1 MSPVHDYEL
10 SPRERQIMDAVY
22 RLGVATVAE
31 ATAAIDDPP
40 TETAVRTMLGN
51 LVRRGML
58 RKEFDGRAAV
68 YRPVQ
73 ARQKAGKTALR
84 RVLDTFFGGS
94 LLSAVSVHLS
104 QQRAGMPRKELEEL
118 RGLIDKELRERG
130 P

>member
-1 MSPVHDYEL
+1 
-10 SPRERQIMDAVY
+10 
-22 RLGVATVAE
+22 
-31 ATAAIDDPP
+31 
-40 TETAVRTMLGN
+40 
-51 LVRRGML
+51 ML

-104 QQRAGMPRKELEEL
+104 QQRAGVSRKELEEL
-118 RGLIDKELRERG
+118 RGLIDKELREHRA
-130 P
+130 